1 MKIYLSKAILV
12 NRAPFEQINLDFEEN
27 EIAVLTAIN
36 GSGKTTFLSHI
47 VDAFYEM
54 ARPHFPN
61 EFEERENKY
70 YRVSSSIY
78 NLDRQQPSIVYLRFV
93 TVQGVVDYLDIRGQL
108 TQEQYDERIEIENK
122 IPFGQFSTDLQNR
135 NGVKKVSNNWNQAL
149 AEKVFNNNILTF
161 FPPYRYEVPGYL
173 NDPYK
178 VQLDFRKTSGYSGY
192 LKNPIEVITG
202 LEQLANWILDIVL
215 DLRLTPNII
224 DQILFT
230 NLNTILSQTL
240 LSRNYGN
247 LRFGIGPRGLGST
260 RIQVMERPEGGKSIY
275 PSIFNLSSGES
286 ALLCLFGELLRQGD
300 NIQNNIPLNNIN
312 GIVLIDEVDKHL
324 HIKLQKEVLP
334 ALIRLFPN
342 IQFIMSSHS
351 PFLNLG
357 LAETLQNRSKLI
369 DLDNLGISTDPTSN
383 DLYLEVYNM
392 MIGENDRF
400 KKMYEEL
407 NSQIEN
413 GETPLIITEGKTDAQ
428 HLKKAQE
435 VLNIQDCEVEY
446 YEIADNWG
454 DSKLKLLLEQLSKV
468 PQNRKIIGVFDRD
481 VAPIVSDIEQGG
493 RVFKNY
499 SNNVFAFCIPIPPGR
514 EDYNNISIEFYYS
527 DDDIKK
533 EKDGKSLYFDN
544 EVDYLH
550 NKSTNRPELR
560 RLDDKRAANE
570 NSKKIFDEQKMC
582 EVADWIHS
590 KANFANLILTD
601 EDFNSEIDFN
611 SFDLIFNRIKEIIA
625 FNE

>member
-1 MKIYLSKAILV
+1 MKIHLSKAILI

-178 VQLDFRKTSGYSGY
+178 VQLDFRMTSGYSGY

-260 RIQVMERPEGGKSIY
+260 RIQVMEQAEVGKSIY

-300 NIQNNIPLNNIN
+300 NIQNNILLNTIN

-357 LAETLQNRSKLI
+357 LAETLQNRSKLV

-400 KKMYEEL
+400 KEMYEEL

-446 YEIADNWG
+446 YEIADDWG

-514 EDYNNISIEFYYS
+514 ENYNNISIEFYYS

-570 NSKKIFDEQKMC
+570 NSKKIFDKQKMC